1 MKLIP
6 AHISAALLIAPIVAL
21 SATSVSRPAPLEDDK
36 ADIVQALLDYAEGY
50 YGGEP
55 ARMTRAVSPYLTK
68 RELIVR
74 KGTTPLLGEMNAD
87 TLIDYSNG
95 VKLAPEGR
103 RLTTEVLDVGTET
116 ASGRVFSARFNDY
129 AHLVKRN
136 GTWQILN
143 VLWHAPPPPATPEQ
157 PDQTAAVS
165 QAVRTFT
172 SAMTGAGGAEA
183 LSVLHPL
190 AHVRVLAAGRQGRPR
205 FVVNQ
210 NAESFIAALTRGAG
224 KLQGSSDDAKVV
236 VEGIDNDIATAR
248 IELGPTKVYLHLT
261 QMEGRWRVVTV
272 LSWTAVS

>member
-6 AHISAALLIAPIVAL
+6 AHISAALLIAPAVAL
-21 SATSVSRPAPLEDDK
+21 SATSALRPAAFHDDK
-36 ADIVQALLDYAEGY
+36 SAIVQALLDYAEGY

-68 RELIVR
+68 RELVVR
-74 KGTTPLLGEMNAD
+74 KGTSPLLGEMNAD

-103 RLTTEVLDVGTET
+103 RLTTEVLELGTET

-136 GTWQILN
+136 GVWQILN
-143 VLWHAPPPPATPEQ
+143 VLWHAPPPATPDQ

-165 QAVRTFT
+165 GAVRMFAGT
-172 SAMTGAGGAEA
+172 MTGAGGPEA
-183 LSVLHPL
+183 LPVLHPL

-205 FVVNQ
+205 YVVNQ

-236 VEGIDNDIATAR
+236 VEGIDNDIAAAR
-248 IELGPTKVYLHLT
+248 IELGPTKLYLHLA